1 MGHCDALDSIFY
13 TSTQSPIF
21 SHFPIDFIQTC
32 ALGGVSQAPFTGCNL
47 AYHTG
52 DLAESVTANR
62 KHILRYFG
70 ENKQLLWCD
79 QIHSAHIADAT
90 DPNIIHSLATGT
102 IQADGIICASP
113 SHIALIMV
121 ADCNPIII
129 YSPQDNIFALLH
141 AGRAGV
147 CGQILTKGVEALA
160 QKGAL
165 IMVADCNPIIIYS
178 PQDNIFALLHA
189 GRAGVCGQI
198 LTKGVEALA
207 QKGVDSRDMYV
218 FIGSSIRACCYEI
231 SPPLARQIASTFGE
245 KYIHTR
251 NGSTTLDLVAM
262 LQDECNA
269 LGIDKKHL
277 EILDSCTMCDERLF
291 SYRRASKAQAQ
302 TGRFGILASL
312 RH

>member
-21 SHFPIDFIQTC
+21 SHFPIDFVQTC

-90 DPNIIHSLATGT
+90 DPNIIHSLAAGT

-129 YSPQDNIFALLH
+129 YSPQDNIF
-141 AGRAGV
+141 
-147 CGQILTKGVEALA
+147 T
-160 QKGAL
+160 
-165 IMVADCNPIIIYS
+165 
-178 PQDNIFALLHA
+178 LLHA

-231 SPPLARQIASTFGE
+231 SPSLARQIASTFGE

-277 EILDSCTMCDERLF
+277 EILDSCTACDERLF